1 MNLSEKLIHLRKE
14 KKLSQLQLAE
24 ILGVSRQA
32 VSKWESGNTM
42 PDITNII
49 ELGRFYHVSLDYLLN
64 CNLNDE
70 DGKDDKV
77 ATTEK
82 VGKKLKFDVGKT
94 IINLLIGFILGIYFA
109 KVTRLF

>member
-64 CNLNDE
+64 CNYLDE
-70 DGKDDKV
+70 HDNNSNLSESDEMVKNKQSKV
-77 ATTEK
+77 LW
-82 VGKKLKFDVGKT
+82 VMFFLFV
-94 IINLLIGFILGIYFA
+94 GFILG
-109 KVTRLF
+109 VTFVKIVKLF